1 MDKILFIEY
10 IKSDRSDTKFIIV
23 PHEIKTDYVLK
34 LKDKLHHN
42 AVLFSEKDMFDL
54 SKSKVLIIDTI
65 GLLSK
70 IYFYADIAYI
80 GGAMGNSGLHNIL
93 EAAVFGAPI
102 IIGPNYDKF
111 PEAVEFVNAQGV
123 LVASDQST
131 FNSLGTQLIED
142 HDFRQKTG
150 QINSALVKSNAGAV
164 SHIASYLNKY

>member
-1 MDKILFIEY
+1 
-10 IKSDRSDTKFIIV
+10 
-23 PHEIKTDYVLK
+23 
-34 LKDKLHHN
+34 
-42 AVLFSEKDMFDL
+42 MFDL

-102 IIGPNYDKF
+102 IIGPKYNKF

-123 LVASDQST
+123 LVAPNQSA
-131 FNSLGTQLIED
+131 FNSLSNKLIQD
-142 HDFRQKTG
+142 HDFRLKTG

-164 SHIASYLNKY
+164 SQITSYLNKY